1 MFFSLWELTMWLG
14 VTVLEVSFF
23 MCYTVFV
30 KILNNGLLSVCFTC
44 LEEILLL
51 PFIFD
56 VATYRNGSC
65 KMRKWIHTQSKKKSS
80 APICI

>member
-1 MFFSLWELTMWLG
+1 MAWCHSSGGE
-14 VTVLEVSFF
+14 FF

-30 KILNNGLLSVCFTC
+30 KFLNNGILSLCFTC

-51 PFIFD
+51 LFIFD
-56 VATYRNGSC
+56 VATDRNGSC
-65 KMRKWIHTQSKKKSS
+65 KMRKWIHTRSKKKKSS